1 MKGFK
6 SIHSQLLYLITVLI
20 TLATVL
26 SGGFILK
33 HTYNSKYKSLVTK
46 LELLAEVTGQNS
58 SAAID
63 FSNEDDADTVLQ
75 SLRFMESI
83 ETAAIY
89 VEGSLFASYN
99 REGSKAPGLVS
110 PSLINDIEKT
120 KSGLYVRKSI
130 MSGDDI
136 IAEIVLFDNMSL
148 FYRPF
153 IYDVKVVSFI
163 IVIVLL
169 ITLIIAYKAQ
179 QRLIGPIVSLSN
191 LMKDVAAQHDFTRRA
206 TKYEENEIGD
216 LTDSFND
223 MLNQIQKR
231 DVDLKNETE
240 IAETR
245 AREAIEANER
255 VAAEVEQRLRAE
267 SANKMKTEFLANMS
281 HEIRTPMNA
290 ILGFCELLAHQ
301 VDGSKAADYLAAINK
316 SGRSLL
322 HLINDILDLSKVEAG
337 KMSLKY
343 SHVNLHKLMGEFKT
357 IFTQK
362 IEQKSLGFE
371 IIMGEDV
378 PAGLLIDET
387 RLRQVLFN
395 ILGNAIKFT
404 ESGSIKVLIDGQLT
418 SDAKYNLHIEVEDT
432 GIGIEQSRKNHI
444 FEAFEQASIH
454 TSSNYGGTGLGLAIC
469 SKLMVLMNG
478 KITVESE
485 YGKGSKFIV
494 DIADLELSLESQEE
508 SLNSKNQPAFIFDKA
523 KILVVDDT
531 EMNRYLLTEYLS
543 EYPFEVIEATNG
555 QEALDKLSEF
565 TPDIIMMDM
574 KMPIMGGYEA
584 TSIIKQNKAWKD
596 IPVIA
601 VTASAMKESEEEI
614 ASMCDGFI
622 RKPFCLK
629 DLLRVF
635 VEFLPHHVEQDSSKN

>member
-290 ILGFCELLAHQ
+290 IIGFSDLLQ
-301 VDGSKAADYLAAINK
+301 NVNMSEKGKSYLQNISNSSK
-316 SGRSLL
+316 SLL
-322 HLINDILDLSKVEAG
+322 SLVNDILDLSKIEAG
-337 KMSLKY
+337 K
-343 SHVNLHKLMGEFKT
+343 
-357 IFTQK
+357 
-362 IEQKSLGFE
+362 
-371 IIMGEDV
+371 II
-378 PAGLLIDET
+378 L
-387 RLRQVLFN
+387 
-395 ILGNAIKFT
+395 
-404 ESGSIKVLIDGQLT
+404 QL
-418 SDAKYNLHIEVEDT
+418 
-432 GIGIEQSRKNHI
+432 
-444 FEAFEQASIH
+444 
-454 TSSNYGGTGLGLAIC
+454 
-469 SKLMVLMNG
+469 
-478 KITVESE
+478 
-485 YGKGSKFIV
+485 
-494 DIADLELSLESQEE
+494 
-508 SLNSKNQPAFIFDKA
+508 
-523 KILVVDDT
+523 
-531 EMNRYLLTEYLS
+531 
-543 EYPFEVIEATNG
+543 
-555 QEALDKLSEF
+555 EALNISDF
-565 TPDIIMMDM
+565 INDM
-574 KMPIMGGYEA
+574 HTLFVDRMSK
-584 TSIIKQNKAWKD
+584 
-596 IPVIA
+596 
-601 VTASAMKESEEEI
+601 
-614 ASMCDGFI
+614 
-622 RKPFCLK
+622 K
-629 DLLRVF
+629 DLNLSV
-635 VEFLPHHVEQDSSKN
+635 SIN